1 MKKFRWILLL
11 TVIWLALVV
20 RATPAQWGIWLAD
33 PPLHMSGVSGTVWS
47 GSAAS
52 VVVPIQGG
60 SYALGSLHWQL
71 KPLSLLTLTPCAKI
85 ETRLDTQILSGVA
98 CAGLGGK
105 FSVSDMQLAVPA
117 AAVADLW
124 ALVKVGGEISVQLES
139 AKFEQDAITQLQG
152 KGSWT
157 QARYHNSESWL
168 GLGTIAFDLSADGS
182 GGLKA
187 KVFDIEGP
195 LQLDLNTQ
203 FSMSGAYDIRGD
215 IGLRQ
220 EAPVEIGQLLQVIA
234 DQNGQDSFSVEWNG
248 S

>member
-1 MKKFRWILLL
+1 MKKSRWIILLA
-11 TVIWLALVV
+11 VFWLALVV
-20 RATPAQWGIWLAD
+20 RATPAKWGVWLAG
-33 PPLHMSGVSGTVWS
+33 PPLQMSGVSGSVWS
-47 GSAAS
+47 GSAAN
-52 VVVPIQGG
+52 VLVPIQGG
-60 SYALGSLHWQL
+60 SYSLGSLNWKL
-71 KPLSLLTLTPCAKI
+71 KPLSLLTLSPCAKI
-85 ETRLDTQILSGVA
+85 ETRLDTQVLSGVA

-105 FSVSDMQLAVPA
+105 ISLSDMQLTVPA

-139 AKFEQDAITQLQG
+139 AKFDQDAITELQG

-168 GLGTIAFDLSADGS
+168 GLGTIAFDLLEDGS
-182 GGLKA
+182 GGLNA
-187 KVFDIEGP
+187 KIFDIEGP

-215 IGLRQ
+215 IDLRQ

-234 DQNGQDSFSVEWNG
+234 NQKGQDSFSVEWNG